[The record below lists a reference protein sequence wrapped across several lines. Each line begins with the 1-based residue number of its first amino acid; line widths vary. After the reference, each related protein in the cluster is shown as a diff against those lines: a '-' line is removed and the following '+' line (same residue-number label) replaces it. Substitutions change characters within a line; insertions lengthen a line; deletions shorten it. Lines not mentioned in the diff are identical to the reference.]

1 MPLVTDVDEED
12 QAQNYPGVS
21 RGSRWLWFLFYNR
34 NPHRILLVLVGLT
47 RQSRVHEWLSLID
60 VILLKTAIFQLF
72 IHDKLL

>member
-21 RGSRWLWFLFYNR
+21 RGSRWLWFLLYNW
-34 NPHRILLVLVGLT
+34 NPNRILLVLACIT

-60 VILLKTAIFQLF
+60 VIVLKTVV
-72 IHDKLL
+72 